1 MAENQIL
8 SADAMPAGGQVTR
21 FATPAST
28 GGFGALRD
36 ITNQPAVRKA
46 LPALAL
52 TAAVGIAAIS
62 YFALST
68 PAQAPL
74 FQGLAEGDKAAVA
87 DALQASGINYTLD
100 PGTGALSVD
109 AGKVHEARMLLAGQG
124 LPKAMPS
131 GDAVIASLPMGSSR
145 AVEGE
150 TLRGA
155 READLARTIEAIDA
169 VKTARVHLAMP
180 EPSVFVREAREPAA
194 SVMLTLQQGRSLSE
208 AQVRAIR
215 HLVASSVPG
224 LAADSVS
231 VIDQSGAL
239 ISSPTGNADQEMFQ
253 LQMQM
258 EERYRQAVITLLTPI
273 VGAGNFSVEVSAD
286 VDPSETQSTR
296 ETYPKDDR
304 ALRSEEGNKSTQN
317 ATTQGAAG
325 IPGALSNQPPPA
337 SQLANTPPGQT
348 TPPVN
353 GEVQSEETY
362 TRNFDVGREIA
373 VTHQPQGNLRRLSVA
388 VALRDVK
395 GQKKPAAADVA
406 ALEALVKGAVG
417 FNGER
422 GDVVAI
428 SSRPFA
434 ESPEAVVNFWDEPWF
449 FPLVQQVGAV
459 LAALLAFLFI
469 GRPMIKAV
477 KARAAE
483 AKEQAEVEQKL
494 LAATGQGQGQ
504 SRGAVPVT
512 IEMIEA
518 APSYE
523 ARANLVRSFIRQDP
537 ERAALVVRQMIQER
551 ANG

>member
-417 FNGER
+417 FNSER

>member
-1 MAENQIL
+1 
-8 SADAMPAGGQVTR
+8 
-21 FATPAST
+21 
-28 GGFGALRD
+28 
-36 ITNQPAVRKA
+36 
-46 LPALAL
+46 
-52 TAAVGIAAIS
+52 
-62 YFALST
+62 
-68 PAQAPL
+68 
-74 FQGLAEGDKAAVA
+74 
-87 DALQASGINYTLD
+87 
-100 PGTGALSVD
+100 
-109 AGKVHEARMLLAGQG
+109 
-124 LPKAMPS
+124 
-131 GDAVIASLPMGSSR
+131 
-145 AVEGE
+145 
-150 TLRGA
+150 
-155 READLARTIEAIDA
+155 
-169 VKTARVHLAMP
+169 
-180 EPSVFVREAREPAA
+180 
-194 SVMLTLQQGRSLSE
+194 
-208 AQVRAIR
+208 
-215 HLVASSVPG
+215 
-224 LAADSVS
+224 
-231 VIDQSGAL
+231 
-239 ISSPTGNADQEMFQ
+239 
-253 LQMQM
+253 
-258 EERYRQAVITLLTPI
+258 
-273 VGAGNFSVEVSAD
+273 
-286 VDPSETQSTR
+286 
-296 ETYPKDDR
+296 
-304 ALRSEEGNKSTQN
+304 RSEEGNKSTQN

-337 SQLANTPPGQT
+337 SQLANTPPAQN
-348 TPPVN
+348 TPPAN
-353 GEVQSEETY
+353 GEMQSEETY

-417 FNGER
+417 FSAQR

-434 ESPEAVVNFWDEPWF
+434 ENPEAVVNFWDEPWF

-477 KARAAE
+477 KARAAD

-494 LAATGQGQGQ
+494 LAATGQ
-504 SRGAVPVT
+504 SRGPAPVT

>member
-8 SADAMPAGGQVTR
+8 SADAVPAGGQMTR

-52 TAAVGIAAIS
+52 TGAIGIAAIS

-87 DALQASGINYTLD
+87 DALQASGIDYTLD
-100 PGTGALSVD
+100 AGTGALSVD

-304 ALRSEEGNKSTQN
+304 ALRSEEGNESTQN

-337 SQLANTPPGQT
+337 SQLANTPPAQN
-348 TPPVN
+348 TPPAN
-353 GEVQSEETY
+353 GEMQSEETY

-417 FNGER
+417 FSAQR

-434 ESPEAVVNFWDEPWF
+434 ENPEAVVNFWDEPWF

-477 KARAAE
+477 KARAAD

-494 LAATGQGQGQ
+494 LAATGQ
-504 SRGAVPVT
+504 SRGPAPVT

>member
-8 SADAMPAGGQVTR
+8 SADAVPAGGQMTR

-36 ITNQPAVRKA
+36 IASQPAVRKA

-52 TAAVGIAAIS
+52 TGAIGIAAIS

-87 DALQASGINYTLD
+87 DALQASGIDYTLD
-100 PGTGALSVD
+100 AGTGALSVD

-337 SQLANTPPGQT
+337 SQLANTPPAQN
-348 TPPVN
+348 TPPAN
-353 GEVQSEETY
+353 GEMQSEETY

-417 FNGER
+417 FSAQR

-434 ESPEAVVNFWDEPWF
+434 ENPEAVVNFWDEPWF

-469 GRPMIKAV
+469 GRPMIKAG
-477 KARAAE
+477 KARAAD

-494 LAATGQGQGQ
+494 LAATGQ
-504 SRGAVPVT
+504 SRGPAPVT

>member
-8 SADAMPAGGQVTR
+8 SADAVPAGGQMTR

-36 ITNQPAVRKA
+36 IANQPAVRKA

-52 TAAVGIAAIS
+52 TGAIGIAAIS

-87 DALQASGINYTLD
+87 DALQASGIDYTLD
-100 PGTGALSVD
+100 AGTGALSVD

-337 SQLANTPPGQT
+337 SQLANTPPAQN
-348 TPPVN
+348 TPPAN
-353 GEVQSEETY
+353 GEMQSEETY

-417 FNGER
+417 FSAQR

-434 ESPEAVVNFWDEPWF
+434 ENPEAVVNFWDEPWF

-477 KARAAE
+477 KARAAD

-494 LAATGQGQGQ
+494 LAATGQ
-504 SRGAVPVT
+504 SRGPAPVT

>member
-8 SADAMPAGGQVTR
+8 SAEALPANGQMTR
-21 FATPAST
+21 FATPATS

-36 ITNQPAVRKA
+36 LTSQPAVRKA

-52 TAAVGIAAIS
+52 SAAIGVAAIS
-62 YFALST
+62 YFALAT

-74 FQGLAEGDKAAVA
+74 FQGLAESDKAAVA
-87 DALQASGINYTLD
+87 DALQASGITYSLD
-100 PGTGALSVD
+100 PGTGAISVD
-109 AGKVHEARMLLAGQG
+109 AGKIHEARMLLAGQG
-124 LPKAMPS
+124 LPKALPS

-169 VKTARVHLAMP
+169 VKMARVHLAMP

-239 ISSPTGNADQEMFQ
+239 ISSPTGSADQEMFQ

-258 EERYRQAVITLLTPI
+258 EERYRQAVVTLLTPI
-273 VGAGNFSVEVSAD
+273 VGAENFSVEVHAD
-286 VDPSETQSTR
+286 IDPSETQSTR
-296 ETYPKDDR
+296 ETFPKDDR
-304 ALRSEEGNKSTQN
+304 ALRSEEGNK
-317 ATTQGAAG
+317 TTQSANTPGAVG

-337 SQLANTPPGQT
+337 SQLTATPPGQT
-348 TPPVN
+348 AQPNN
-353 GEVQSEETY
+353 GESQSEENY

-395 GQKKPAAADVA
+395 GQKKPSAADVA

-417 FNGER
+417 FSTER
-422 GDVVAI
+422 GDLVAI

-434 ESPEAVVNFWDEPWF
+434 EQEEAAVNFWDEPWF
-449 FPLVQQVGAV
+449 FPLVQQIGAV
-459 LAALLAFLFI
+459 LAAILAFIFI
-469 GRPMIKAV
+469 GRPLMKAA
-477 KARAAE
+477 KAKMAA

-494 LAATGQGQGQ
+494 LAATGQPRPSNQ
-504 SRGAVPVT
+504 VT

-523 ARANLVRSFIRQDP
+523 TRANLVRSFIRQDP

>member
-8 SADAMPAGGQVTR
+8 SADAVPAGGQMTR

-36 ITNQPAVRKA
+36 ITSQPAVRKA

-52 TAAVGIAAIS
+52 TGALGIAAIS

-74 FQGLAEGDKAAVA
+74 FQGLAEADKAAVA

-100 PGTGALSVD
+100 AGTGALSVD

-317 ATTQGAAG
+317 ATTQGAVG

-337 SQLANTPPGQT
+337 SQLANTPPAQN
-348 TPPVN
+348 TPPAN
-353 GEVQSEETY
+353 GEMQSEETY

-395 GQKKPAAADVA
+395 GQKKPGAADVA

-417 FNGER
+417 FSAQR

-477 KARAAE
+477 KARAAD

-494 LAATGQGQGQ
+494 LAATGQ
-504 SRGAVPVT
+504 SRGPAPVT

-551 ANG
+551 ADG